1 LLSFCIRLCIVNSMD
16 KKSKNEAQPK
26 AVVLLS
32 GGLDSTTVLAMAR
45 DEGFACYCLSFQ
57 YGQRQSIELERAKEN
72 SAKFGAAGH
81 LVLQIGL
88 DTIGGSAL
96 TGEIEVP
103 KGRSFD
109 DMDAGV
115 PQTYVP
121 GRNTIFLAYAMA
133 WAEVLGAD
141 DIFIGVNALDYSGY
155 PDCRPEYIGAF
166 EKMANLATKAGTE
179 EKRSLA
185 IHAPL
190 LRMTKK
196 EIILKGISL
205 GVDYAATHS
214 CYDPDQGGVPCGE
227 CDSCRLRLKGFEEA
241 GIRDPL
247 LYKIR
252 GANDNP

>member
-1 LLSFCIRLCIVNSMD
+1 MEEGVN
-16 KKSKNEAQPK
+16 NQTQPK

-45 DEGFACYCLSFQ
+45 VEDFACYCLSFQ
-57 YGQRQSIELERAKEN
+57 YGQRQSIELKKAKAN
-72 SAKFGAAGH
+72 SVRLGAVDH
-81 LVLQIGL
+81 LVLHIGL
-88 DTIGGSAL
+88 DAIGGSAL
-96 TGEIEVP
+96 TSAIDVP

-109 DMDAGV
+109 DMEASI

-155 PDCRPEYIGAF
+155 PDCRPEYIDAF

-179 EKRSLA
+179 ERRSLV

-190 LRMTKK
+190 LHMTKG
-196 EIILKGISL
+196 EIILKGVSL
-205 GVDYAATHS
+205 GIDYATTHS
-214 CYDPDQGGVPCGE
+214 CYDPDLEGVACGE
-227 CDSCRLRLKGFEEA
+227 CDSCRLRLKGFAEA
-241 GIRDPL
+241 GLKDPL
-247 LYKIR
+247 DYKKR
-252 GANDNP
+252 KHNDNF